1 MLEHLTPED
10 FDPLLG
16 QAFHVAEVND
26 SLTLVE
32 IQRLESAP
40 APGFRIPF
48 ILLFEGSGREVMIPQ
63 ALRLLENE
71 RLGRLEVLLT
81 PTMPTPDR
89 TFRYQ
94 VVFG

>member
-1 MLEHLTPED
+1 MLDHLTPED
-10 FDPLLG
+10 FTPLLG
-16 QAFHVAEVND
+16 QDFHVAEAKE

-32 IQRLESAP
+32 IQRLEAAP

-48 ILLFEGSGREVMIPQ
+48 ILLFEGAGREVMLPQ
-63 ALRLLENE
+63 ALRRLENE
-71 RLGRLEVLLT
+71 RLGCLEVLLT
-81 PTMPTPDR
+81 PAMPTADR